1 LSVSQWLKLALSGV
15 IEGQDEAAFRDRIMF
30 HLLFTD
36 KALDGLLTAQTETRA
51 IVPNFPTN
59 PHLT

>member
-1 LSVSQWLKLALSGV
+1 
-15 IEGQDEAAFRDRIMF
+15 MF
-30 HLLFTD
+30 YLLFTD

-51 IVPNFPTN
+51 IVPNFPKN